1 MRARAVAGVA
11 REATMEREQIW
22 ALAEAQREFVL
33 AARRHLHRHPE
44 LSFQEHETAAYV
56 AAHLREMG
64 YTPKTGLG
72 RAGTGLIAVLE
83 GSRPGPTLA
92 LRADMDALPVQEL
105 TDLPFRSMRDGVMH
119 ACGHDAHTAVLLGAA
134 RALMAAREEVPGRV
148 VFLFQ
153 HAEESPPGGALELIA
168 AGALD
173 GVEAVFGLHQGTDLN
188 AGQMGFTAGPRQ
200 ASADMFTLTVR
211 GRGGHGAFPHR
222 AVDAVQVAALVVT
235 ALHEIVS
242 RRVPPLQPAVLSIG
256 SIHGGTAPNVIA
268 HEVTLTGTVRALDA
282 GVRDLMP
289 AEIERV
295 AHGVASAWGA
305 EVALDYRHGYPVL
318 VNDPTMTEVARR
330 AAEIAL
336 GPENVVMGLPPVMAG
351 EDFAYYLERVPGCLA
366 TLGAG
371 TPGVGARG
379 PSHSGTFVLDEG
391 ALPCGVAY
399 YLALVTN
406 FTRLRAK

>member
-1 MRARAVAGVA
+1 
-11 REATMEREQIW
+11 MERERIW

-33 AARRHLHRHPE
+33 AARRHLHQHPE

-64 YTPKTGLG
+64 YAPRTGIG
-72 RAGTGLIAVLE
+72 RSGTGLIAVLE
-83 GSRPGPTLA
+83 GGRPGPTLA

-105 TDLPFRSMRDGVMH
+105 TDLPFRSVRDGVMH
-119 ACGHDAHTAVLLGAA
+119 ACGHDAHTAILLATA
-134 RALMAAREEVPGRV
+134 RALMTVREEVPGRV

-173 GVEAVFGLHQGTDLN
+173 GVEAIFGLHQGTDLN
-188 AGQMGFTAGPRQ
+188 AGHMGFTPGPRQ
-200 ASADMFTLTVR
+200 ASADTFTLTVH

-222 AVDAVQVAALVVT
+222 TVDAVQVAALVTT

-268 HEVTLTGTVRALDA
+268 PEVTLSGTVRTLDA
-282 GVRDLMP
+282 SVRDLMP
-289 AEIERV
+289 VEIERV
-295 AHGVASAWGA
+295 AQGVAAAWGA
-305 EVALDYRHGYPVL
+305 EVRLAYQRGYPVL
-318 VNDPTMTEVARR
+318 VNDPVMTEVAYR
-330 AAEIAL
+330 AAALAL

-351 EDFAYYLERVPGCLA
+351 EDFAYYLERVPGCFA
-366 TLGAG
+366 TLGVG
-371 TPGVGARG
+371 TPGSTARG
-379 PSHSGTFVLDEG
+379 PSHSGTFLLDEA

-399 YLALVTN
+399 YVALVTN
-406 FTRLRAK
+406 FARLCVE

>member
-1 MRARAVAGVA
+1 
-11 REATMEREQIW
+11 MERERVW
-22 ALAEAQREFVL
+22 ALAEGQREFVL

-64 YTPKTGLG
+64 YTPRTGIG
-72 RAGTGLIAVLE
+72 RAGTGLIATLE
-83 GSRPGPTLA
+83 GGRPGPTLA

-105 TDLPFRSMRDGVMH
+105 TDLPFRSVRDGVMH

-134 RALMAAREEVPGRV
+134 RALMTVRDEVPGRV

-173 GVEAVFGLHQGTDLN
+173 GVDAVFGLHQGADLN

-200 ASADMFTLTVR
+200 ASADTFTLTVH

-222 AVDAVQVAALVVT
+222 TVDAVQVAALVVT

-242 RRVPPLQPAVLSIG
+242 RRVPPLQPAVLSLG

-268 HEVTLTGTVRALDA
+268 PQVTLTGTVRALDA
-282 GVRDLMP
+282 GVRDLIP

-295 AHGVASAWGA
+295 AHGVAAAWGA
-305 EVALDYRHGYPVL
+305 EVTLDYQRGYPVL
-318 VNDPTMTEVARR
+318 VNDPAMTEVARR
-330 AAEIAL
+330 AAALAL
-336 GPENVVMGLPPVMAG
+336 GPENVVMGLPPIMAG
-351 EDFAYYLERVPGCLA
+351 EDFAYYLERVPGCFA

-371 TPGVGARG
+371 TPGNSARG
-379 PSHSGTFVLDEG
+379 PSHSGAFMLDEG

-399 YLALVTN
+399 YIALVTN
-406 FTRLRAK
+406 FARLCEA

>member
-282 GVRDLMP
+282 SVRDLMP

>member
-1 MRARAVAGVA
+1 
-11 REATMEREQIW
+11 MEREQIW

-33 AARRHLHRHPE
+33 AARRHLHQHPE

-64 YTPKTGLG
+64 YTPKTGIG

-83 GSRPGPTLA
+83 GGRPGPTLA

-105 TDLPFRSMRDGVMH
+105 TDLPFRSARDGVMH

-134 RALMAAREEVPGRV
+134 RALMAMREEVPGRV

-200 ASADMFTLTVR
+200 ASVDTFTLTVQ

-222 AVDAVQVAALVVT
+222 TVDAVQVAALLVT

-256 SIHGGTAPNVIA
+256 SIRGGTAPNVIA
-268 HEVTLTGTVRALDA
+268 PEVTLTGTVRALDA

-289 AEIERV
+289 TEIERV

-305 EVALDYRHGYPVL
+305 EVALDYRRGYPVL
-318 VNDPTMTEVARR
+318 VNDPAMTEVARR

-351 EDFAYYLERVPGCLA
+351 EDFAYYLERVPGCFA

-371 TPGVGARG
+371 TPGASARG

-399 YLALVTN
+399 FIALVTT
-406 FTRLRAK
+406 FARLRGA